1 MMSDEFKTIP
11 ANIFNIEIRQKY
23 PEFEKDY
30 KNLKLSLNELTKKYT
45 PYYKRLRREYEAR
58 GGKIRKFK
66 RRNGYGNYYYYNKKA
81 GKYIVARR
89 INNKVTY
96 FGSYKTENGAK
107 NRVKELN
114 ENGWIK

>member
-1 MMSDEFKTIP
+1 MSDEFKTIP

-30 KNLKLSLNELTKKYT
+30 KNLKLSVNELTKKYT

-66 RRNGYGNYYYYNKKA
+66 RRKYYTILFTRKWNKKQNS
-81 GKYIVARR
+81 KIKLE
-89 INNKVTY
+89 KVII
-96 FGSYKTENGAK
+96 FM
-107 NRVKELN
+107 L
-114 ENGWIK
+114 